1 MLKTAMLASVAA
13 LALGAT
19 AASAQTSTINCA
31 GPNANAF
38 ERMTLPACGPEP
50 PRVPW
55 SSGARSGR
63 PAPCC
68 APKPCSARKP

>member
-38 ERMTLPACGPEP
+38 ERMTLPACGPEAATDA
-50 PRVPW
+50 
-55 SSGARSGR
+55 G
-63 PAPCC
+63 
-68 APKPCSARKP
+68 